1 MAKKVEVQTTVKAR
15 NLDVKVKKTFG
26 DKLKLGGLTAL
37 SLAFPPAAVALGM
50 EIANQKNTEKLIR
63 ENAIREQ
70 AEVSEAPAKDAK
82 PKAKPK
88 ATKSTNTN
96 KSTTTAKSTAKK
108 TR

>member
-1 MAKKVEVQTTVKAR
+1 MTKKVEVTTEVKAR
-15 NLDVKVKKTFG
+15 NVDVKVKKTFG

-63 ENAIREQ
+63 ENAIRE
-70 AEVSEAPAKDAK
+70 AEASEAPVKK
-82 PKAKPK
+82 PKAKAKPK
-88 ATKSTNTN
+88 AAKSTNTN
-96 KSTTTAKSTAKK
+96 KSTTTAKSTTKK

>member
-1 MAKKVEVQTTVKAR
+1 MAKKVEVTTEVKAR

-70 AEVSEAPAKDAK
+70 AEVNEAPVKKAK

-88 ATKSTNTN
+88 AAKSTNTKSATTT
-96 KSTTTAKSTAKK
+96 KSTTKK